1 MDFVESGLST
11 RRGSV
16 IRATLLI
23 SVLLLTGCYSDTT
36 IRTPEHQAS
45 VIELGRHLFYE
56 RRISLNNDRAC
67 GICHEQAKG
76 FTDGFVRAVGTTG
89 EVHPRNTH
97 TVLNVESRNTL
108 SWLHPETMTLSEHV
122 LIPLLGTQPIEMGAQ
137 EKIQTML
144 AELNADPKYQEL
156 LGKVPGAPMELDLT
170 LLAVAIAAFLRTLT
184 DYDTRY
190 DRLVQGDESA
200 LSDEEI
206 QGKAL
211 FFSPRTGCSSCH
223 GGLNLTDS
231 KTVSMDGSTQ
241 GCTIWAL
248 ESTPWDVKD

>member
-1 MDFVESGLST
+1 MLSSSLSSRTNKKIGLRRERFVHSS
-11 RRGSV
+11 RRCHSSN
-16 IRATLLI
+16 TFHHL
-23 SVLLLTGCYSDTT
+23 LLLTGCYSDTT

-76 FTDGFVRAVGTTG
+76 FTDGFVRAIGTTG

-144 AELNADPKYQEL
+144 AELNADPKYQAL
-156 LGKVPGAPMELDLT
+156 LGNVPGHP
-170 LLAVAIAAFLRTLT
+170 
-184 DYDTRY
+184 
-190 DRLVQGDESA
+190 
-200 LSDEEI
+200 
-206 QGKAL
+206 
-211 FFSPRTGCSSCH
+211 
-223 GGLNLTDS
+223 
-231 KTVSMDGSTQ
+231 
-241 GCTIWAL
+241 
-248 ESTPWDVKD
+248 